1 MMRVW
6 LVLGWIALLLGV
18 APGQGAEGG
27 GRIVVPAEVIVS
39 ADPIRIR
46 DVAALEGAAE
56 ALGDVVLGPA
66 PGAGESRTF
75 DGLRLL
81 DTLKRSGLDP
91 ARVTYTLP
99 PLLRVRRATQDVPPS
114 ELKALIEAHLATELG
129 EGAADATVRSV
140 ESSGPV
146 LVPSGPWTATV
157 TTPAGTT
164 LLGRTRLAVEFR
176 QEEKVVRT
184 TWVTADIA
192 RQASVVVATRAVGRG
207 EVLGAADVTVQ
218 RLDLSELP
226 RSIVTD
232 PDELVGL
239 AVRQPLLPWA
249 PVRREQ
255 VGTDTLVRR
264 GDAVMIVATQG
275 ALRITTP
282 GEVREDAGRGQS
294 VAVLNRLSGKK
305 IVGRVV
311 DARTVA
317 VEF

>member
-1 MMRVW
+1 MRVW
-6 LVLGWIALLLGV
+6 LLVLGWIALLLGV
-18 APGQGAEGG
+18 APGQGAPGG
-27 GRIVVPAEVIVS
+27 GRIVVPAEVIVA
-39 ADPIRIR
+39 ADPIRVR

-56 ALGDVVLGPA
+56 ALGDVVIGPA

-81 DTLKRSGLDP
+81 DTLKRNGLDP
-91 ARVTYTLP
+91 SRITYTLP

-114 ELKALIEAHLATELG
+114 ELKSLVEAHLAKELG
-129 EGAADATVRSV
+129 EGAADASVRAV
-140 ESSGPV
+140 ETAGPV

-157 TTPAGTT
+157 TAPPGTT
-164 LLGRTRLAVEFR
+164 LLGRTRLSIEFR
-176 QEEKVVRT
+176 QDDKVVRT
-184 TWVTADIA
+184 AWVTADIA
-192 RQASVVVATRAVGRG
+192 RRAAVVVATRAVGRG
-207 EVLGAADVTVQ
+207 ETLGEKDVAVQ
-218 RLDLSELP
+218 QLDLSELP
-226 RSIVTD
+226 RSIV
-232 PDELVGL
+232 PAEVVGL

-255 VGTDTLVRR
+255 VGADTLVRR
-264 GDAVMIVATQG
+264 GDAVMIVASQG

-282 GEVREDAGRGQS
+282 GEVREDAGRGES
-294 VAVLNRLSGKK
+294 VAVVNRVSGKK